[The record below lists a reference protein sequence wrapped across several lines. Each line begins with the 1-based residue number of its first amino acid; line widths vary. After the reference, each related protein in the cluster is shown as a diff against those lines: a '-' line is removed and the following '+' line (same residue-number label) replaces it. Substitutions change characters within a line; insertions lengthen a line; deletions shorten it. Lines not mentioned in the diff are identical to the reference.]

1 MAVINPTIELAKIRS
16 KIDDAQQKISF
27 LEGLLQETIL
37 GGAADVTVQ
46 DVIDEVRNID
56 DESPDGDVIAAAFE
70 QGLVENG
77 YDPDDQVDQQALRH
91 ALGVQRALLGELRVE
106 EGGWNQE
113 VNQEKERRK
122 DLNEFAKG

>member
-91 ALGVQRALLGELRVE
+91 ALGVQRSLLGELRVE